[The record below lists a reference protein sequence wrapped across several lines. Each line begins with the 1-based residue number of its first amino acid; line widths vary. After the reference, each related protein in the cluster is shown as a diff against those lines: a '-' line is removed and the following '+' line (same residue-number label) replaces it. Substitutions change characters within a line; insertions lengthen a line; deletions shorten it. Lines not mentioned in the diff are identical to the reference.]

1 VLVVTHAGVI
11 RVALADAL
19 GMKDKNIFRLA
30 QDPCA
35 LNVVQHFS
43 DGVTVRCVNA

>member
-1 VLVVTHAGVI
+1 
-11 RVALADAL
+11 
-19 GMKDKNIFRLA
+19 LA